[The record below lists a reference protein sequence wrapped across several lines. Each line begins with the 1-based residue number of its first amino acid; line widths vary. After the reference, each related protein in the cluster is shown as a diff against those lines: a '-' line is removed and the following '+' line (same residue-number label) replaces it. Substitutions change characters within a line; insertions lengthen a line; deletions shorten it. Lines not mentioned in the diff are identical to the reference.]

1 MSSRCSSPNPPRP
14 DLATRRRAL
23 VYHDD
28 FHVLA
33 PYRSPATMGYPP
45 RPSSPRC
52 ARFAT
57 CSTPMAAE
65 QLADVRR
72 NEQFWRTTLGGQQ
85 YEDLERFARQRMQ
98 EPFFGRGGLRP
109 SDVAMLFNLGGRGS
123 SFDGSRIWDQTST
136 SEPSKKCPRPRQR
149 AAHLPAAARPR
160 HPEAAFPLRLH
171 HWACRYGRT
180 ARIDTNWRH
189 PLRGVATAACARR
202 LTRFRRAWPSSPT

>member
-1 MSSRCSSPNPPRP
+1 
-14 DLATRRRAL
+14 
-23 VYHDD
+23 
-28 FHVLA
+28 
-33 PYRSPATMGYPP
+33 
-45 RPSSPRC
+45 
-52 ARFAT
+52 
-57 CSTPMAAE
+57 MAAE

-109 SDVAMLFNLGGRGS
+109 SDIAMLFNLGGRGS

-171 HWACRYGRT
+171 HWACPTGAPPESTRIGVTRYE
-180 ARIDTNWRH
+180 AWRL
-189 PLRGVATAACARR
+189 PLAPEGSQGFVCLAIVTDMTGLGGAMSAVED
-202 LTRFRRAWPSSPT
+202 LTDKWAESLT